1 MYSDGEI
8 KKFPKCVI
16 ARYEYR
22 GAQLYAYTTYLFI
35 STSNLGYIFKP
46 NTKNVQHSKKRI

>member
-1 MYSDGEI
+1 MYSNGEI